1 MRPLLKQRFLFVIF
15 VLLLVLVTIWL
26 ATTEPQ
32 GVVRDYLLRY
42 GYIGFFAAAFVG
54 GLNLFVP
61 ISHLVVVAPFLNVGL
76 NPWLLIVIGSF
87 GATMADAVGYGIG
100 RSGGSYQLK
109 SIDRFK
115 VWLEIKISKRPKLAP
130 LVLFGWAALVPVP
143 YKKT

>member
-54 GLNLFVP
+54 
-61 ISHLVVVAPFLNVGL
+61 
-76 NPWLLIVIGSF
+76 
-87 GATMADAVGYGIG
+87 
-100 RSGGSYQLK
+100 
-109 SIDRFK
+109 
-115 VWLEIKISKRPKLAP
+115 
-130 LVLFGWAALVPVP
+130 
-143 YKKT
+143 